1 MNTINTEYLKG
12 LLQKR
17 KDLLRHEVKQ
27 MIVDKLTPLDTI
39 KSCEAEMELIDTQQ
53 KALKHYETE

>member
-1 MNTINTEYLKG
+1 MQTLNIEYLKG

-17 KDLLRHEVKQ
+17 KDLLRQEVKQ

-39 KSCEAEMELIDTQQ
+39 RSCEAEMELIDTQH
-53 KALKHYETE
+53 KALRHYETE

>member
-1 MNTINTEYLKG
+1 MQTLNIEYLKG

-17 KDLLRHEVKQ
+17 KDLLRHEVNQ

-39 KSCEAEMELIDTQQ
+39 RSCEAEMELIDTQH
-53 KALKHYETE
+53 KALRHYETE